1 MYQGVSDVAIMGQCD
16 LRRREIPLSASVL
29 HPPVGAPIPNN
40 TSVIN
45 QVAVAMP
52 QGPLAIS
59 HVATPPTSPLDEEQ
73 KKCIVSEVKSRL
85 RQAVLCEI
93 PFPSKLKMHAHATCA
108 LKASIDA
115 VLPGVEVS

>member
-1 MYQGVSDVAIMGQCD
+1 MAIMGQRD
-16 LRRREIPLSASVL
+16 LRRREIPLSASTL

-40 TSVIN
+40 MSVVN

-73 KKCIVSEVKSRL
+73 KKHIVLEAKSHL
-85 RQAVLCEI
+85 QQAVLCEI
-93 PFPSKLKMHAHATCA
+93 PFPSKLKMHTHATRA
-108 LKASIDA
+108 LEASIDT